1 MRARGEIQGNFW
13 SQTAVGVGPKI
24 LDYSSTAAQRGR
36 SQSESRVA
44 AEESVCRKANTKK
57 APETGSVQFPGPA
70 LTLCSCWVKNSDGH
84 RR

>member
-1 MRARGEIQGNFW
+1 MGARGEIQGNFW

-44 AEESVCRKANTKK
+44 AEESVCRKTNTKK
-57 APETGSVQFPGPA
+57 APENGSMQFPGPA
-70 LTLCSCWVKNSDGH
+70 LTLNLC
-84 RR
+84 